1 MTKAAAICLAGLISF
16 TGATVAAANTPAS
29 APTGVWLDHTGR
41 GAVEILNC
49 GDTLCGQI
57 VWLKDKENN
66 SLCGTK
72 IIGGVRKVGS
82 DTWDNG
88 WIYSPEKE
96 SRYDVELKLLK
107 SGKLRVLGY
116 AGVKFLSET
125 MIWQPAPPDLERCDK
140 ASIRAQSESPP
151 APVTQSEASP
161 SDNPEGSVGSQ
172 SAQRE
177 PEPEAS
183 VPGRTAALDTPAVPG
198 SSDST
203 SAAGQS
209 AEPPKKAAREKIC
222 SVDLPYLRF
231 SFPCPE

>member
-1 MTKAAAICLAGLISF
+1 MTKAAAICLAGLIGF
-16 TGATVAAANTPAS
+16 AGAAVAAPDTPA
-29 APTGVWLDHTGR
+29 GVWLDHTGR

-72 IIGGVRKVGS
+72 IIGGVRKVSS

-140 ASIRAQSESPP
+140 PAIKADGQPASPP
-151 APVTQSEASP
+151 NLQPETSASA
-161 SDNPEGSVGSQ
+161 STEGPAGSQ
-172 SAQRE
+172 SALKQ
-177 PEPEAS
+177 PEPDIGLPA
-183 VPGRTAALDTPAVPG
+183 PARTAALDAPAAPANSESA
-198 SSDST
+198 SS
-203 SAAGQS
+203 AGQS
-209 AEPPKKAAREKIC
+209 AEPPRKAAREKMC